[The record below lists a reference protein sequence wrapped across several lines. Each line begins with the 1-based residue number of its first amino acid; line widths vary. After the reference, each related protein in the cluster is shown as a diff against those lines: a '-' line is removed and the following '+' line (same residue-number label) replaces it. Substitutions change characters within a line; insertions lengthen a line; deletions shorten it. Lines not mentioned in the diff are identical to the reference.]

1 MKKRRIAI
9 PLILAGLT
17 LSSISLALVSGFS
30 NAHEVKAASPTV
42 TTTTPSTVS
51 DLPTTI
57 DLNDT
62 SESDIRNYYASAAGL
77 SGTNLLIQLKTILI
91 TNPLDTTKPAQYYSY
106 SNDRQIYKISDRQ
119 WSLYDVNGYDGSNS
133 VSGYSSANNQITS
146 YDYSDDP
153 YLHFYYR
160 DDNETNP
167 HKFSAKQTKV
177 NSSSSHS
184 MLCQEHL
191 WSKSHGF
198 SESGGVPN
206 AGSDL
211 HHLVAADYAVNS
223 WAHSNYSYGVV
234 SESVENNS
242 FYNNACNWGPNESL
256 SGKNAIINNKLG
268 TAANFSEYD
277 EGSATVFEPQ
287 DSDKGDIA
295 RALLFM
301 VARYN
306 WFGATDKSCV
316 AEPYLEL
323 VNKVINGSENS
334 SSGHG
339 AVPYGCLNDLLI
351 WHFNDLPDE
360 YEIHRNNIIYNN
372 FQHTRNP
379 FIDFPEW
386 VSYIWGRPQSNPT
399 SSSSKYNPTG
409 TANPSSDTINDL
421 NSGSTVAVTGVSLN
435 KASATIE
442 NGNTLQLTATVSPSN
457 ATNKAVTWTSNNT
470 SVATVSSN
478 GLVTA
483 KGAGNAKITVKTADG
498 NFTAQCNVSVTSS
511 GVSVTGVSLNTN
523 SLSLEEE
530 ESSALVATVLP
541 ANADDKSVT
550 WTSSNTTVATV
561 SSTGV
566 VSALKAGS
574 TTITVRTTDGGFT
587 ASCTVTVTAPVVQ
600 TNFTFTIDLSYFTT
614 ATYDNNN
621 GSKQSTAV
629 LIDGDGSQKVTWSS
643 YQIKKPSSS
652 ATEMQWQKAT
662 SYILIEIPYS
672 KVLTCNIVSS
682 AGNFVTSEDEST
694 GYFKI
699 AEGGTATGAVTSIE
713 IVYSADLVAV
723 TGVTLNRNTLEL
735 DSGSSALLTAT
746 VLPTNASNN
755 GVIWSSS
762 NTSVATV
769 NDGTVTGNIP
779 GSAVITV
786 TTTEGNFTAT
796 CSVTVVSVPI
806 AVNKV
811 ATLAPDGINPGDKVI
826 IAAQT
831 SADAATAYVMK
842 NQLIENSTYSYVST
856 SVSVSNHAIAYT
868 SAATVWTVGGEA
880 GALTFFDGA
889 NYLYAYT
896 SPNTS
901 YAGSYYRNIG
911 LSTDPVGNS
920 LVYTWNVRSN
930 SNNYSSDMVAQVP
943 VDNKNYNVY
952 MEWYSDHFCGY
963 SKVNSDCLVCFYKI
977 YSADDFANDFVSRIT
992 CDSTG
997 STAPVMTNTWS
1008 DISNLYDS
1016 IWSTSEQDLLK
1027 YATFT
1032 VSGSGSSTVVTP
1044 TGSTTQIVAEAMS
1057 KYDIIV
1063 GKYGTS
1069 TYADFIHRNPAQI
1082 GNTFINLRTENS
1094 TNHIIVISVTV
1105 ISMLAITGFVI
1116 IRKRKLTK

>member
-1 MKKRRIAI
+1 MNKKRIFV

-17 LSSISLALVSGFS
+17 LSSISLALVNGFS
-30 NAHEVKAASPTV
+30 SAREVKAASPTV

-51 DLPTTI
+51 NLPTTI

-77 SGTNLLIQLKTILI
+77 SGTDLLIQLKTILI
-91 TNPLDTTKPAQYYSY
+91 TNPLNTAKPAQYYSY

-119 WSLYDVNGYDGSNS
+119 WSLYDVNGYDGSNTI
-133 VSGYSSANNQITS
+133 SGYSSANNQITS

-167 HKFSAKQTKV
+167 HTFSAKQTKV

-242 FYNNACNWGPNESL
+242 FYNNACNWGVNESL

-306 WFGATDKSCV
+306 WFGATDQSSV
-316 AEPYLEL
+316 TEPYLEL

-435 KASATIE
+435 KNSASLDNGDTLQLSATI
-442 NGNTLQLTATVSPSN
+442 TPSN
-457 ATNKAVTWTSNNT
+457 ASNKAVSWTSSNS
-470 SVATVSSN
+470 SVASVNSN

-483 KGAGNAKITVKTADG
+483 LSAGTTRISATTSDGGYTAYCDITVI
-498 NFTAQCNVSVTSS
+498 SS
-511 GVSVTGVSLNTN
+511 GVSVTGVTLNE
-523 SLSLEEE
+523 SALSLEENE
-530 ESSALVATVLP
+530 TSTLVATVLP

-550 WTSSNTTVATV
+550 WTSSDTSVATV
-561 SSTGV
+561 SSAGV
-566 VSALKAGS
+566 VSALKAG
-574 TTITVRTTDGGFT
+574 TATITVRTTDGGFT

-600 TNFTFTIDLSYFTT
+600 TNFTFTIDTSYFTT
-614 ATYDNNN
+614 ASYSDNN
-621 GSKQSTAV
+621 GSKESTAV
-629 LIDGDGSQKVTWSS
+629 LIDGDGTQKVTWSS
-643 YQIKKPSSS
+643 YQVRKQSS
-652 ATEMQWQKAT
+652 AMQWQKAT
-662 SYILIEIPYS
+662 SYILIQVPYN
-672 KVLTCNIVSS
+672 KVISCNISS
-682 AGNFVTSEDEST
+682 TAGNFVTSQDEST

-699 AEGGTATGAVTSIE
+699 AEDGTATGVVTSIE

-723 TGVTLNRNTLEL
+723 TGVTLDRNTLEL

-746 VLPTNASNN
+746 VLPANASNN
-755 GVIWSSS
+755 GVVWSSS

-769 NDGTVTGNIP
+769 NEGTVTGNIP

-811 ATLAPDGINPGDKVI
+811 ATLSPDGINPGDKVI

-842 NQLIENSTYSYVST
+842 NELIEGSTYSYVST
-856 SVSVSNHAIAYT
+856 SVSVSNHTIAYT

-880 GALTFFDGA
+880 GALTFFDGT

-896 SPNTS
+896 EPNPN
-901 YAGSYYRNIG
+901 YEGSYYRNIG
-911 LSTDPVGNS
+911 LSSNPAGS
-920 LVYTWNVRSN
+920 GLVYTWNVRSN

-943 VDNKNYNVY
+943 VDSKNYNVY
-952 MEWYSDHFCGY
+952 MEWYNDHFCGY
-963 SKVNSDCLVCFYKI
+963 SKVNSSCLVCLYKI
-977 YSADDFANDFVSRIT
+977 YSADDFAQDFVNRIT

-997 STAPVMTNTWS
+997 STAPVMTNTWA

-1016 IWSTSEQDLLK
+1016 I
-1027 YATFT
+1027 
-1032 VSGSGSSTVVTP
+1032 
-1044 TGSTTQIVAEAMS
+1044 
-1057 KYDIIV
+1057 
-1063 GKYGTS
+1063 
-1069 TYADFIHRNPAQI
+1069 
-1082 GNTFINLRTENS
+1082 
-1094 TNHIIVISVTV
+1094 
-1105 ISMLAITGFVI
+1105 
-1116 IRKRKLTK
+1116 

>member
-1 MKKRRIAI
+1 MNKKRIFV

-17 LSSISLALVSGFS
+17 LSSISLALVNGFS
-30 NAHEVKAASPTV
+30 SAREVKAASPTV

-51 DLPTTI
+51 NLPTTI

-77 SGTNLLIQLKTILI
+77 SGTDLLIQLKTILI
-91 TNPLDTTKPAQYYSY
+91 TNPLNTAKPAQYYSY

-119 WSLYDVNGYDGSNS
+119 WSLYDVNGYDGSNTI
-133 VSGYSSANNQITS
+133 SGYSSANNQITS

-167 HKFSAKQTKV
+167 HTFSAKQTKV

-242 FYNNACNWGPNESL
+242 FYNNACNWGVNESL

-306 WFGATDKSCV
+306 WFGATDQSSV
-316 AEPYLEL
+316 TEPYLEL

-435 KASATIE
+435 KNSASLDNGDTLQLSATI
-442 NGNTLQLTATVSPSN
+442 TPSN
-457 ATNKAVTWTSNNT
+457 ASNKAVSWTSSNS
-470 SVATVSSN
+470 SVASVNSN

-483 KGAGNAKITVKTADG
+483 LSAGTTRISATTSDGGYTAYCDITVI
-498 NFTAQCNVSVTSS
+498 SS
-511 GVSVTGVSLNTN
+511 GVSVTGVTLNE
-523 SLSLEEE
+523 SALSLEENE
-530 ESSALVATVLP
+530 TSTLVATVLP

-550 WTSSNTTVATV
+550 WTSSDTSVATV
-561 SSTGV
+561 SSAGV
-566 VSALKAGS
+566 VSALKAG
-574 TTITVRTTDGGFT
+574 TATITVRTTDGGFT

-600 TNFTFTIDLSYFTT
+600 TNFTFTIDTSYFTT
-614 ATYDNNN
+614 ASYSDNN
-621 GSKQSTAV
+621 GSKESTAV
-629 LIDGDGSQKVTWSS
+629 LIDGDGTQKVTWSS
-643 YQIKKPSSS
+643 YQVRKQSS
-652 ATEMQWQKAT
+652 AMQWQKAT
-662 SYILIEIPYS
+662 SYILIQVPYN
-672 KVLTCNIVSS
+672 KVISCNISS
-682 AGNFVTSEDEST
+682 TAGNFVTSQDEST

-699 AEGGTATGAVTSIE
+699 AEDGTATGVVTSIE

-723 TGVTLNRNTLEL
+723 TGVTLDRNTLEL

-746 VLPTNASNN
+746 VLPANASNN
-755 GVIWSSS
+755 GVVWSSS

-769 NDGTVTGNIP
+769 NEGTVTGNIP

-811 ATLAPDGINPGDKVI
+811 ATLSPDGINPGDKVI

-842 NQLIENSTYSYVST
+842 NELIEGSTYSYVST
-856 SVSVSNHAIAYT
+856 SVSVSNHTIAYT

-880 GALTFFDGA
+880 GALTFFDGT

-896 SPNTS
+896 EPNPN
-901 YAGSYYRNIG
+901 YEGSYYRNIG
-911 LSTDPVGNS
+911 LSSNPAGS
-920 LVYTWNVRSN
+920 GLVYTWNVRSN

-943 VDNKNYNVY
+943 VDSKNYNVY
-952 MEWYSDHFCGY
+952 MEWYNDHFCGY
-963 SKVNSDCLVCFYKI
+963 SKVNSSCLVCLYKI
-977 YSADDFANDFVSRIT
+977 YSADDFAQDFVNRIT

-997 STAPVMTNTWS
+997 STAPVMTNTWA

-1016 IWSTSEQDLLK
+1016 IWSTDEQALLK
-1027 YATFT
+1027 NATFT

-1044 TGSTTQIVAEAMS
+1044 TGSTTQIVANAMS
-1057 KYDIIV
+1057 KYDYIV
-1063 GKYGTS
+1063 GKYGTA
-1069 TYADFIHRNPAQI
+1069 TYSDFINRNPAQF
-1082 GNTFINLRTENS
+1082 GNTFIHSFTEDN
-1094 TNHIIVISVTV
+1094 TNYLIVISVTV
-1105 ISMLAITGFVI
+1105 ISMLAVTGFII
-1116 IRKRKLTK
+1116 IRKRKHN